1 MLKDNKMKKIKNVRR
16 TYVFILLIMCLIS
29 FGLGYY
35 VFSKFNTKEV
45 RHLHINDSITLNAI
59 PVKSG
64 DFEIKN
70 TYIGHTMAI
79 NQVNI
84 TPYVSGYLN
93 KIIIKQGDFV
103 KKGEELLVIDPKEY
117 EAKLMASEALVFQAI
132 ADFRYNRN
140 YYERVM
146 KSGKNSFSET
156 QIDEAKNKFLQADAN
171 LKNAIANKKVSE
183 VDFGYTIIKAPIDG
197 KIGNF
202 DLSIGDFVSPQNG
215 GIIDIVQINPIRVVF
230 SISDREY
237 FKFFKNNDSPFKD
250 SVIKLKTADGSFFE
264 NNGTFK
270 YTDNKIDKKTNSLA
284 IYADFENNNNL
295 LLPNTFVNIEVYQKI
310 SNAISIDKNIV
321 IMKEKGNF
329 INIARDEKIKT
340 IPIDILAEEKDKY
353 IIHNNFKNSDLVI
366 LDNIDN
372 IKEGAVL
379 EFNIVK

>member
-1 MLKDNKMKKIKNVRR
+1 M
-16 TYVFILLIMCLIS
+16 
-29 FGLGYY
+29 
-35 VFSKFNTKEV
+35 
-45 RHLHINDSITLNAI
+45 
-59 PVKSG
+59 
-64 DFEIKN
+64 
-70 TYIGHTMAI
+70 
-79 NQVNI
+79 
-84 TPYVSGYLN
+84 
-93 KIIIKQGDFV
+93 
-103 KKGEELLVIDPKEY
+103 
-117 EAKLMASEALVFQAI
+117 
-132 ADFRYNRN
+132 
-140 YYERVM
+140 
-146 KSGKNSFSET
+146 
-156 QIDEAKNKFLQADAN
+156 
-171 LKNAIANKKVSE
+171 
-183 VDFGYTIIKAPIDG
+183 
-197 KIGNF
+197 
-202 DLSIGDFVSPQNG
+202 
-215 GIIDIVQINPIRVVF
+215 F

>member
-1 MLKDNKMKKIKNVRR
+1 MYAMNQGLSLVKGKDNKMKKIKNVRR

-84 TPYVSGYLN
+84 TPYVSGYLD

-140 YYERVM
+140 YW
-146 KSGKNSFSET
+146 SFP
-156 QIDEAKNKFLQADAN
+156 NKT
-171 LKNAIANKKVSE
+171 
-183 VDFGYTIIKAPIDG
+183 Y
-197 KIGNF
+197 
-202 DLSIGDFVSPQNG
+202 
-215 GIIDIVQINPIRVVF
+215 
-230 SISDREY
+230 
-237 FKFFKNNDSPFKD
+237 
-250 SVIKLKTADGSFFE
+250 
-264 NNGTFK
+264 
-270 YTDNKIDKKTNSLA
+270 
-284 IYADFENNNNL
+284 
-295 LLPNTFVNIEVYQKI
+295 
-310 SNAISIDKNIV
+310 
-321 IMKEKGNF
+321 
-329 INIARDEKIKT
+329 
-340 IPIDILAEEKDKY
+340 
-353 IIHNNFKNSDLVI
+353 
-366 LDNIDN
+366 
-372 IKEGAVL
+372 
-379 EFNIVK
+379 